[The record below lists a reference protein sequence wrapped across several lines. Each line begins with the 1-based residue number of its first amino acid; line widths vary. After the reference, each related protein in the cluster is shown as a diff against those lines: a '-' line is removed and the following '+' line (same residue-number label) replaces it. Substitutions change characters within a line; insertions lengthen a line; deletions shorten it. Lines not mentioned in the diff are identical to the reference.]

1 MSKMI
6 DVLSVLFFQ
15 EKNEAFDLD
24 ELETDNLKVSL
35 VFVLAAVVIVVVA
48 VIIVGSVKL
57 NIFLFLS
64 FDNMSP

>member
-1 MSKMI
+1 MI
-6 DVLSVLFFQ
+6 DILSVLFFQ

-35 VFVLAAVVIVVVA
+35 VFVFAAVVIVVFA

-57 NIFLFLS
+57 L
-64 FDNMSP
+64 